1 MLFIAFFTLLLVVFE
16 FFGLL
21 SSRTPR
27 TPKLPSWVW
36 IATLVAGYAVQL
48 GTVYYA
54 AHNQL
59 PADPWRYRMPLM
71 VVDDRGLATAH
82 ADALTAIML
91 GVAALQSYALL
102 AIYRSVP
109 SQRAVL
115 PGCAV
120 LLALSLAA
128 PALMSFDLYGYVHN
142 GLLGLAAYTP
152 PSTPFPGEYHVIDL
166 WFGHPTA
173 TLYGPL
179 WLVIAPIVTSLAP
192 TLLTKI
198 LALRLLNAALFV
210 ALVAG
215 LSALGL
221 PPRVRAIAALNP
233 GLALQFVANGHND
246 IIAIVLLVYAAAFI
260 KRRAPLLGTG
270 MIAVAGLVKL
280 PYAILGLPVLAAVRP
295 MWVRLAW
302 ATAMLAAVI
311 AFSWIGGGAGYF
323 NSLFGN
329 VTSRPEDIVHRVA
342 GVVALALIA
351 VAFFGGRRL
360 RTTGWIVPNLA
371 ASVFAWYF
379 AWGVPYALAS
389 RRIVAYVLVLFPFVT
404 VLFES
409 SFERAWELIVVLPI
423 VAIAAVFAP
432 DKPVTPGPRPRR
444 TRLRKARKGA
454 VAT

>member
-1 MLFIAFFTLLLVVFE
+1 VLFIAFFTLLLVVFE

-27 TPKLPSWVW
+27 TPKLPAWTW
-36 IATLVAGYAVQL
+36 IAALIGSYAVQI

-54 AHNQL
+54 AHNQY
-59 PADPWRYRMPLM
+59 PADPWRYSMPLM

-82 ADALTAIML
+82 ADLLTGIML
-91 GVAALQSYALL
+91 ALAALQSYVLL
-102 AIYRSVP
+102 AVYRSAP
-109 SQRAVL
+109 SQRIVFA
-115 PGCAV
+115 GCAA

-128 PALMSFDLYGYVHN
+128 PALMSFDLYGYVHD
-142 GLLGLAAYTP
+142 GLLNLAAYTP
-152 PSTPFPGEYHVIDL
+152 PSTPFPGEYHVFDL
-166 WFGHPTA
+166 WFGHPSA

-179 WLVIAPIVTSLAP
+179 WLVIAPIVTSLGP

-215 LSALGL
+215 LGVLGL

-260 KRRAPLLGTG
+260 KRRAPWLGTG
-270 MIAVAGLVKL
+270 LIAVAGLVKL

-295 MWVRLAW
+295 VPARLAW
-302 ATAMLAAVI
+302 AIAMLAAVV
-311 AFSWIGGGAGYF
+311 ACSWLGGGVGYF

-351 VAFFGGRRL
+351 LAFFGGRRL
-360 RTTGWIVPNLA
+360 RTTGWVVPNLA
-371 ASVFAWYF
+371 VSVFAWYF
-379 AWGVPYALAS
+379 AWGVPYALAR
-389 RRIVAYVLVLFPFVT
+389 RRIVSYVLVLFPFVT

-409 SFERAWELIVVLPI
+409 SFERAWELLVVLPI
-423 VAIAAVFAP
+423 VAIVAVFAP
-432 DKPVTPGPRPRR
+432 DKRVT
-444 TRLRKARKGA
+444 
-454 VAT
+454 AT

>member
-21 SSRTPR
+21 SSRTPG
-27 TPKLPSWVW
+27 TPKLPAPAS
-36 IATLVAGYAVQL
+36 IALLIVSYGVQL

-54 AHNQL
+54 AHNQYTS
-59 PADPWRYRMPLM
+59 DGWRFAMPLM
-71 VVDDRGLATAH
+71 VVDDRGLVTAH
-82 ADALTAIML
+82 ADVLTGIML
-91 GVAALQSYALL
+91 GMAALQSYVLL

-109 SQRAVL
+109 GQRAVAT
-115 PGCAV
+115 GCA
-120 LLALSLAA
+120 LLLVLSLAA

-166 WFGHPTA
+166 WFGRPTA

-179 WLVIAPIVTSLAP
+179 WLVIAPIVTSLGP

-198 LALRLLNAALFV
+198 LALRLLNAGLFV

-215 LSALGL
+215 LGALGL

-260 KRRAPLLGTG
+260 KRRAPLVGTG
-270 MIAVAGLVKL
+270 LIAVAGLVKL
-280 PYAILGLPVLAAVRP
+280 PYAVLGLPVLAGIRSV
-295 MWVRLAW
+295 WVRLAW
-302 ATAMLAAVI
+302 AIVMLAAVV
-311 AFSWIGGGAGYF
+311 ACSWFGGGVGYF

-342 GVVALALIA
+342 GVAALALI
-351 VAFFGGRRL
+351 VLAFFGGRRL
-360 RTTGWIVPNLA
+360 RTTGWVVPNLA

-379 AWGVPYALAS
+379 AWGVPYALA
-389 RRIVAYVLVLFPFVT
+389 RRRVVSYVLVLFPFVT

-409 SFERAWELIVVLPI
+409 SFERAWELIVVLPL
-423 VAIAAVFAP
+423 VCMAAVFAP
-432 DKPVTPGPRPRR
+432 DKPVT
-444 TRLRKARKGA
+444 RKG
-454 VAT
+454 VAAT

>member
-1 MLFIAFFTLLLVVFE
+1 MFFIAFFTLLLVVFE

-27 TPKLPSWVW
+27 TPKLPPAIW
-36 IATLVAGYAVQL
+36 IAAVIAGYAVQL
-48 GTVYYA
+48 GVVYYA
-54 AHNQL
+54 AHNQY
-59 PADPWRYRMPLM
+59 PADPWRFAMPLM
-71 VVDDRGLATAH
+71 VVDDRGLATAN
-82 ADALTAIML
+82 ADVLTGIML

-102 AIYRSVP
+102 AIYRTVP
-109 SQRAVL
+109 SQRAIVA
-115 PGCAV
+115 GCAG
-120 LLALSLAA
+120 LLVLSLAA

-179 WLVIAPIVTSLAP
+179 WLVVAPIVTSLGP

-210 ALVAG
+210 ALVAALG
-215 LSALGL
+215 ALGL

-246 IIAIVLLVYAAAFI
+246 IIAIVLLAYAAAFI
-260 KRRAPLLGTG
+260 KRRAPLLGAG
-270 MIAVAGLVKL
+270 LIAVAGLVKL
-280 PYAILGLPVLAAVRP
+280 PYAVLGLPLLAAVRP
-295 MWVRLAW
+295 LWMRLAW
-302 ATAMLAAVI
+302 AIAMFAAVV
-311 AFSWIGGGAGYF
+311 ACSWFGGGIGYF

-329 VTSRPEDIVHRVA
+329 VTARPEDVVHRIA
-342 GVVALALIA
+342 GVAALVLIA
-351 VAFFGGRRL
+351 LAFFGGRRL
-360 RTTGWIVPNLA
+360 RTTSWVVPNLA
-371 ASVFAWYF
+371 AAVFAWYF
-379 AWGVPYALAS
+379 AWGVPYALAR
-389 RRIVAYVLVLFPFVT
+389 RRILAYVLVLFPLVT

-409 SFERAWELIVVLPI
+409 SFERSWELLAVLPI
-423 VAIAAVFAP
+423 LTMVAVFAP
-432 DKPVTPGPRPRR
+432 DKPVTI
-444 TRLRKARKGA
+444 KGA